1 MSASDGRAGKLRR
14 GCVLTGRSQERFVWD
29 ATAALE
35 SLGAAGVV
43 LWMWDPERD
52 SMRLTGP
59 VRSLGL
65 GPLVPECSTAAL
77 LALAAPQD
85 RALMEDFLQSREPG
99 EEALLRARMRGGPAC
114 VWRGVWLEEGGRA
127 AGAIV
132 AETQFAPEP
141 RDALTGLLERRGF
154 LALAAERLQV
164 PLSYVLVVADLD
176 RLRRLNEALG
186 HERADL
192 VLSALGSRLMAAF
205 PRDALLARVGEDE
218 FAILAPDIGRSP
230 VDLARQVLE
239 QPLRVAG
246 FDIYPT
252 LTIGQVRA
260 EGGEDAPDVAELL
273 RRAELNLEAAKL
285 QRRAPAA
292 TAIKERDGDGL
303 SRLAL
308 ESDLR
313 GALLRGEIMPYYQPV
328 VRLSTGAIS
337 GFEALVRWIHPRR
350 GLLLPDDFLS
360 LADEMGLLLD
370 IGAFMTETAAHQ
382 LAAWRAAHAAAGE
395 LTVSVNLST
404 VEVERPNL
412 VADVARILRDT
423 ALPPGALKLEIT
435 ESDIM
440 RDPEHAAKVLQALR
454 DAGAGLALD
463 DFGTGFSSLSYLT
476 RLPFDTLKIDRYFV
490 RTMDTNEGS
499 DKIVRSI
506 VNLGRDLELEVVAE
520 GVENAG
526 MARRL
531 LQIGC
536 DYGQGFGYAPAL
548 SPQEAEVY
556 LNESYADG
564 AAPVKLRG

>member
-1 MSASDGRAGKLRR
+1 M
-14 GCVLTGRSQERFVWD
+14 
-29 ATAALE
+29 
-35 SLGAAGVV
+35 GAAGVV

-52 SMRLTGP
+52 SMRMTGP
-59 VRSLGL
+59 ARSLGL
-65 GPLVPECSTAAL
+65 GPLAPECSTAAL

-85 RALMEDFLQSREPG
+85 RALVEDLLTPKEPG
-99 EEALLRARMRGGPAC
+99 EEIVAKVRMRGGPAC
-114 VWRGVWLEEGGRA
+114 VWRGVWLEEGVRA

-141 RDALTGLLERRGF
+141 RDTLTGLLDRRAF
-154 LALAAERLQV
+154 LAQAADRLQA
-164 PLSYVLVVADLD
+164 PLSYVLLVADLD

-192 VLSALGSRLMAAF
+192 VLAALGSRLMAAF
-205 PRDALLARVGEDE
+205 PRDALLARIGEDE
-218 FAILAPDIGRSP
+218 FAILAPDLGRP
-230 VDLARQVLE
+230 PAELARQVLE

-260 EGGEDAPDVAELL
+260 EGGGDAPEVAELL
-273 RRAELNLEAAKL
+273 RRAELDLEASKGS
-285 QRRAPAA
+285 RRTPA
-292 TAIKERDGDGL
+292 TPVKERDTDGL

-308 ESDLR
+308 EADLR

-328 VRLSTGAIS
+328 VRLSTGEIS
-337 GFEALVRWIHPRR
+337 GFEALVRWKHPRR
-350 GLLLPDDFLS
+350 GLVMPDEFLN

-370 IGAFMTETAAHQ
+370 VGAFMLETSARQ
-382 LAAWRAAHAAAGE
+382 LAEWRRLHPAAGN
-395 LTVSVNLST
+395 LTCSVNLST
-404 VEVERPNL
+404 VEVDRPHL
-412 VADVARILRDT
+412 VDEVARILRET
-423 ALPPGALKLEIT
+423 GLPPGALKLEIT

-440 RDPEHAAKVLQALR
+440 RDPERAAVILQALR
-454 DAGAGLALD
+454 DAGAGLAID

-490 RTMDTNEGS
+490 KTMATNEGS
-499 DKIVRSI
+499 DKIVRSV
-506 VNLGRDLELEVVAE
+506 VNLGRDLDLEVVAE
-520 GVENAG
+520 GVENAV
-526 MARRL
+526 MAQRL

-564 AAPVKLRG
+564 AAPVKARG